1 MMPTSAT
8 IRLLKITVLAAVIYF
23 GGGDR
28 LAEFHFRLRFA
39 EAAFF
44 GG

>member
-8 IRLLKITVLAAVIYF
+8 IRLLKIMVSPVILF

-28 LAEFHFRLRFA
+28 LAEFHFRLKFG